1 MSRSRQ
7 PLPARTLPALV
18 LAVSVVASACTGAAD
33 AEPASTTPAS
43 STSPVATSASTT
55 STIVVVEGPA
65 TATVTGDL
73 PDGLGVA
80 ITDLYSWLLD
90 PQNPAPRIPNGL
102 AEHLESVPPAAAE
115 SIQATAT
122 TTELNRNGSVGVVRT
137 DTGDVLLAAD
147 EGDGW
152 QIVGI
157 DPATGPPWFGDEPR
171 MVLVLGSDA
180 RPGENQQTMRGD
192 SIHLLTARASY
203 GDGTILGF
211 PRDSYLDTPFGSMK
225 FSSLLAGRG
234 PEVMADQIRDAW
246 DLDVEGYLITGF
258 VGFEDLVAEL
268 GRLAID
274 LPQRVNSLKYWPG
287 FPAGEQR
294 LTPQRTLELARTR
307 KGVPGG
313 DFGRSANH
321 GLVILAALDMIQ
333 TNDIDDAP
341 DLLDALLT
349 HVWTDLPAGALIQLA
364 ATVFQMDSSG
374 IENVVLPGKLGRATG
389 GASVVRL
396 TPEADDMLADL
407 GDDGLLTGP

>member
-1 MSRSRQ
+1 MGW
-7 PLPARTLPALV
+7 V
-18 LAVSVVASACTGAAD
+18 
-33 AEPASTTPAS
+33 
-43 STSPVATSASTT
+43 
-55 STIVVVEGPA
+55 
-65 TATVTGDL
+65 
-73 PDGLGVA
+73 
-80 ITDLYSWLLD
+80 TDLYSWLLD

-171 MVLVLGSDA
+171 MVLV
-180 RPGENQQTMRGD
+180 
-192 SIHLLTARASY
+192 
-203 GDGTILGF
+203 
-211 PRDSYLDTPFGSMK
+211 
-225 FSSLLAGRG
+225 
-234 PEVMADQIRDAW
+234 MADQIRDTW

-268 GRLAID
+268 GRLKID

-313 DFGRSANH
+313 DFGRSANQ

-341 DLLDALLT
+341 ALLDALLT
-349 HVWTDLPAGALIQLA
+349 HG
-364 ATVFQMDSSG
+364 
-374 IENVVLPGKLGRATG
+374 GRTSPRA
-389 GASVVRL
+389 
-396 TPEADDMLADL
+396 P
-407 GDDGLLTGP
+407 

>member
-1 MSRSRQ
+1 
-7 PLPARTLPALV
+7 
-18 LAVSVVASACTGAAD
+18 
-33 AEPASTTPAS
+33 
-43 STSPVATSASTT
+43 
-55 STIVVVEGPA
+55 
-65 TATVTGDL
+65 VTGDL
-73 PDGLGVA
+73 PDGLGLA
-80 ITDLYSWLLD
+80 LTDLYSWLLD

-171 MVLVLGSDA
+171 MVLV
-180 RPGENQQTMRGD
+180 
-192 SIHLLTARASY
+192 
-203 GDGTILGF
+203 
-211 PRDSYLDTPFGSMK
+211 
-225 FSSLLAGRG
+225 
-234 PEVMADQIRDAW
+234 MADQIRDTW

-268 GRLAID
+268 GRLKID

-313 DFGRSANH
+313 DFGRSANQ

-341 DLLDALLT
+341 ALLDALLT

-364 ATVFQMDSSG
+364 ATVFQMDSSE
-374 IENVVLPGKLGRATG
+374 IENVVLPGKLGRAAG

-396 TPEADDMLADL
+396 APEADDMLADL